1 MKNYY
6 IYLILLLIISCKN
19 DNDIEISNPSVYYQE
34 LITKEKKAIFKNINF
49 DFTLEEVQKIET
61 AQLYESTEEH
71 LFYSYN
77 FPKDS
82 SKFVEYADIKY
93 FFDEDKIL
101 KIITANI
108 YLNDSLQEAQ
118 LLQNFKE
125 YYNEK
130 YGDTKIDDYS
140 YDNWDAT
147 ADSKNK
153 KGKYYYN
160 IGIKKL
166 ENEYGV
172 AIELLRL

>member
-1 MKNYY
+1 MRY
-6 IYLILLLIISCKN
+6 IYILIISIFLFSCKN
-19 DNDIEISNPSVYYQE
+19 ENDIEVSNPSIYYKE

-49 DFTLEEVQKIET
+49 DFTLEEVKKVEN
-61 AQLYESTEEH
+61 AQLYEATPEH

-82 SKFVEYADIKY
+82 SLFVEYADIKY
-93 FFDEDKIL
+93 FFDEENTL

-108 YLNDSLQEAQ
+108 YLNDSVQESQ
-118 LLQNFKE
+118 LLENFKE
-125 YYNEK
+125 YYTIK
-130 YGDTKIDDYS
+130 YGDTKIDDYD

-147 ADSKNK
+147 ADSRNK

-160 IGIKKL
+160 IAIKKL